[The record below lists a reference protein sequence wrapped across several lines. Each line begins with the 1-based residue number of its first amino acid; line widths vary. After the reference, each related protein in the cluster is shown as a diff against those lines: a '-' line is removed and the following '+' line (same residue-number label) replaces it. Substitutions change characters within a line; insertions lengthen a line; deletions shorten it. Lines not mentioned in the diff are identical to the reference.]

1 VSKDKNIGRPDELPT
16 SKMDRRVSITEK
28 QMNNKAM
35 IDELEGMMDNI
46 DRLKKAKSSAMFE
59 EYHDK

>member
-1 VSKDKNIGRPDELPT
+1 
-16 SKMDRRVSITEK
+16 MDRRVSITEK